1 MGLLTTAA
9 PPRLFPDSFVPPLE
23 NGDRLTRAEFERR
36 YNAMPKHVRAELVEG
51 VVVMASPVRFN
62 VHAEQHAYLISWT
75 AIYLVG
81 TPGVRLGGDATV
93 RLDVDN
99 EPQPDVC
106 LLIDPARGGKAKIDE
121 DGYIEGAPEFVAEVA
136 ASTVS
141 QDLGP
146 KLNAYRRN
154 GVNEYLVWRAQ
165 DAAIDWFI
173 FHEGRFDR
181 LLPDAD
187 GVTRSVVFPG
197 LWLDMAALLAGDLA
211 RVHAVL
217 RDGLAHPTH
226 AAFAA
231 SLAVKYFRAEQPKT
245 SCKVGSEDSTATATR
260 RTGQQVRS
268 ARSRCITLSL
278 PSRPSK
284 AATSC

>member
-1 MGLLTTAA
+1 MGLLTTSA
-9 PPRLFPDSFVPPLE
+9 PPPLFPKTFVPPLE

-36 YNAMPKHVRAELVEG
+36 YNAMPENVRAELVEG

-62 VHAEQHAYLISWT
+62 THGARHAELIFWAT
-75 AIYLVG
+75 TYRAG
-81 TPGVRLGGDATV
+81 TPGVLGGADATV
-93 RLDVDN
+93 RLDLDN

-106 LLIDPARGGKAKIDE
+106 LLIDPARGGKARIDE
-121 DGYIEGAPEFVAEVA
+121 DDYVNGAPEFVAEVA

-141 QDLGP
+141 HDLGP

-154 GVNEYLVWRAQ
+154 GVSEYLVWRVQ

-173 FHEGRFDR
+173 LHEGRFDR

-197 LWLDMAALLAGDLA
+197 LWLDSAALLAGDLA

-217 RDGLAHPTH
+217 RDGLANPAH
-226 AAFAA
+226 AAFVTGLGATEA
-231 SLAVKYFRAEQPKT
+231 SR
-245 SCKVGSEDSTATATR
+245 
-260 RTGQQVRS
+260 
-268 ARSRCITLSL
+268 
-278 PSRPSK
+278 
-284 AATSC
+284 